1 MCASYPRRNIRGLR
15 EMPILR
21 ISARLKGV
29 MRKEDLPFK
38 VDVEKNLRLS
48 GTIRRSDFDSSLKL
62 KDAVVEPAK
71 QDAAD

>member
-1 MCASYPRRNIRGLR
+1 MCASYPRRTIRGSR

-29 MRKEDLPFK
+29 MREEDLSFK

-48 GTIRRSDFDSSLKL
+48 GTIRKSDFDSSLEL